1 MKEKSKDIKLS
12 GIDEQSRKIFSG
24 GSFVWEKSND
34 DIWNDMQKAIDAKSF
49 SKKTIRLN
57 NYSSWAVAAGI
68 AILIGIAGFMRLYTK
83 NINTTAGTHLLVM
96 LPDKSTVN
104 LNAES
109 FISFKPYWWR
119 FRREV
124 KFEGEGLFEVEK
136 GKKFS
141 VISKLGT
148 TSVVG
153 TSFNIFSRDEVY
165 RVTCISG
172 KVRVSSNVNDEVL
185 LNPDTKALVQPD
197 GRIEVLRN
205 IETLPEI
212 SWKNNLFLFT
222 ASPINEVFKEIER
235 QYGVTIKAN
244 IENYILYTGNFTKN
258 QNVEEILSYICPAL
272 GYKYIRESN
281 KVYQIIPND
290 Q

>member
-1 MKEKSKDIKLS
+1 MKEKNKDINLS

-24 GSFVWEKSND
+24 GSFVWEKSKD
-34 DIWNDMQKAIDAKSF
+34 DIWNDMGKAIGAEPI
-49 SKKTIRLN
+49 SKNKRYIN
-57 NYSSWAVAAGI
+57 KYSSWAIAAGI
-68 AILIGIAGFMRLYTK
+68 AIILGITGFMRFYTK
-83 NINTTAGTHLLVM
+83 NINTIAGTHQLAI
-96 LPDKSTVN
+96 LPDKSIIN

-109 FISFKPYWWR
+109 FISYKPYWWK
-119 FRREV
+119 FKREV
-124 KFEGEGLFEVEK
+124 RFEGEGLFEVEK

-141 VISKLGT
+141 VFSKLGT
-148 TSVVG
+148 TTVVG
-153 TSFNIFSRDEVY
+153 TSFNIFSRNEVY

-172 KVRVSSNVNDEVL
+172 KVRVSSIVNEEVL

-197 GRIEVLRN
+197 GRIEVLKDV
-205 IETLPEI
+205 ETLPEI
-212 SWKNNLFLFT
+212 SWKNNIFLFT
-222 ASPINEVFKEIER
+222 ASPVKEVFKEIER

-244 IENYILYTGNFTKN
+244 IDNYILYTGNFTKN

-290 Q
+290 

>member
-1 MKEKSKDIKLS
+1 MKEKNKDINLS

-24 GSFVWEKSND
+24 GSFVWEKSKD
-34 DIWNDMQKAIDAKSF
+34 DIWNDMG
-49 SKKTIRLN
+49 KTIGADPISKNKRYLN
-57 NYSSWAVAAGI
+57 KYSFWAIAAGI
-68 AILIGIAGFMRLYTK
+68 AIILGITGFMRFYTK
-83 NINTTAGTHLLVM
+83 NINTIAGTHQLAI
-96 LPDKSTVN
+96 LPDKSIVN

-109 FISFKPYWWR
+109 FISYKPYWWK
-119 FRREV
+119 FKREV
-124 KFEGEGLFEVEK
+124 RFEGEGLFEVEK

-141 VISKLGT
+141 VFSKLGT
-148 TSVVG
+148 TTVVG
-153 TSFNIFSRDEVY
+153 TSFNIFSRNEVY

-172 KVRVSSNVNDEVL
+172 KVRVSSIVNEEVL

-197 GRIEVLRN
+197 GRIEVLKDV
-205 IETLPEI
+205 ETLPEI
-212 SWKNNLFLFT
+212 SWKNNIFLFT
-222 ASPINEVFKEIER
+222 ASPVKEVFKEIER

-244 IENYILYTGNFTKN
+244 IDNYILYTGNFTKN

-290 Q
+290 

>member
-1 MKEKSKDIKLS
+1 MKEKNKDIRLS

-24 GSFVWEKSND
+24 GSFVWKKSNE
-34 DIWNDMQKAIDAKSF
+34 DIWNDMEKAIEVGSF
-49 SKKTIRLN
+49 SEIKRKSN
-57 NYSSWAVAAGI
+57 KYSILAIAAGI
-68 AILIGIAGFMRLYTK
+68 AILIGITGFMRFYTK
-83 NINTTAGTHLLVM
+83 NITTIPGTHLMVM

-119 FRREV
+119 FSRQV

-136 GKKFS
+136 GKKFT
-141 VISKLGT
+141 VFSKLGST
-148 TSVVG
+148 TVVG

-172 KVRVSSNVNDEVL
+172 KVRVASKENEEVL

-197 GRIEVLRN
+197 GRIDVFKN
-205 IETLPEI
+205 IETIPEI
-212 SWKNNLFLFT
+212 SWKNNIFLFT

-244 IENYILYTGNFTKN
+244 IDNYILYTGNFTKN

-290 Q
+290 